1 MARLALLLIAALV
14 AAGSAGAKIP
24 PQRDPIRTL
33 SIADAT
39 RHETNFDTVAV
50 LDVTLSGPSG
60 DPVTVNWATAD
71 GTADATDYVPDSGT
85 LTFRPGQIAAQIA
98 VMIKGDA
105 LDEPDETVFVQLS
118 GANHATNGIA
128 LTTIRSLYDC
138 WTPPW
143 TCAGACTGST
153 RR

>member
-14 AAGSAGAKIP
+14 AAGSAGATIP

-60 DPVTVNWATAD
+60 DPVTVNWPRSTA
-71 GTADATDYVPDSGT
+71 P
-85 LTFRPGQIAAQIA
+85 R
-98 VMIKGDA
+98 
-105 LDEPDETVFVQLS
+105 
-118 GANHATNGIA
+118 
-128 LTTIRSLYDC
+128 
-138 WTPPW
+138 
-143 TCAGACTGST
+143 
-153 RR
+153 